1 MTRKDFYNAVIEAN
15 ISEDMNNFAEKE
27 LTKLAHEAEYR
38 RNTPTKKQRENEDIK
53 AVILTHFITAGGS
66 MTGAE
71 VAESVGIT
79 PQKANALLRQLVNEG
94 KLSVEE
100 IKNGKR
106 LVNSYSITE

>member
-15 ISEDMNNFAEKE
+15 ISEDMNSFAEKE

-53 AVILTHFITAGGS
+53 ATILTHFTAGVS
-66 MTGAE
+66 LSGAE

-79 PQKANALLRQLVNEG
+79 PQKANALLRQLVGEG

>member
-15 ISEDMNNFAEKE
+15 ISKDMNAFADKE
-27 LTKLAHEAEYR
+27 LAKLAHEAEYR

-53 AVILTHFITAGGS
+53 AVILACFVEGTP
-66 MTGAE
+66 MTGKE

-79 PQKANALLRQLVNEG
+79 PQKANALLRQLVGEG

>member
-15 ISEDMNNFAEKE
+15 ISEDMNKFAEKE
-27 LTKLAHEAEYR
+27 LVKLAHEAEYR

-53 AVILTHFITAGGS
+53 AVILTHFTTGVS
-66 MTGAE
+66 LSGAE

-79 PQKANALLRQLVNEG
+79 PQKANALLRQLVGEG

>member
-1 MTRKDFYNAVIEAN
+1 MTRKDFYNAVIKAN
-15 ISEDMNNFAEKE
+15 ISEDMNKFAEKE
-27 LTKLAHEAEYR
+27 LAKLEYR

-53 AVILTHFITAGGS
+53 AVILTHFTAGVALS
-66 MTGAE
+66 GAE

-79 PQKANALLRQLVNEG
+79 PQKANALLRQLVSEG

>member
-15 ISEDMNNFAEKE
+15 ISEDMNKFAEKE
-27 LTKLAHEAEYR
+27 LVKLAHEAEYR

-53 AVILTHFITAGGS
+53 AVILTHFTAVS
-66 MTGAE
+66 LSGAE

-79 PQKANALLRQLVNEG
+79 PQKANALLRQLVSEG